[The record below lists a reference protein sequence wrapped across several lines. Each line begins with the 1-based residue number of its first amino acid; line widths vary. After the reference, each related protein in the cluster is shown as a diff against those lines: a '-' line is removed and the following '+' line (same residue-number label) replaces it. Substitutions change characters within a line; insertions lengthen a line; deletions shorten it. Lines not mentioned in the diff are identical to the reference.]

1 MQSIIEVMQSI
12 IEVMQSQL
20 WFYLTTIGL
29 VSLCIGSFLNVVIY
43 RLPLMMQREWQ
54 GECRLLLESE
64 LNSNKK
70 NTNEPLN
77 SDLNSTFN
85 LVKPNSTCPKCK
97 TAIKAWQ
104 NIPVISWLFLKGKCA
119 SCSNPISARYPIVEA
134 ITALLSLV
142 VAYKLGATEQALLY
156 IAITWALVALT
167 FIDIDHMLLPDQITL
182 PLVWLALIAAVLGYT
197 VTPTDAIIGAAS
209 GYLSLWSVFWLFKLL
224 TGKEGMGYGDFKL
237 LAVFGAL
244 LGWQSLLTIILL
256 SSVVGAIIGIAL
268 LTVQGKDKATPIPFG
283 PYLAIAGWITML
295 WGEQLQTSY
304 FNLIGY

>member
-1 MQSIIEVMQSI
+1 MQSI

-29 VSLCIGSFLNVVIY
+29 ISLCIGSFLNVVIY

-54 GECRLLLESE
+54 SECRLLLEDE
-64 LNSNKK
+64 LTGNKSK
-70 NTNEPLN
+70 QANINKP
-77 SDLNSTFN
+77 FN

-97 TAIKAWQ
+97 TAIKPWQ
-104 NIPVISWLFLKGKCA
+104 NIPIISWLILKGKCA
-119 SCSNPISARYPIVEA
+119 SCSNPISARYPAVEL
-134 ITALLSLV
+134 ITALLSLI
-142 VAYKLGATEQALLY
+142 VAYSFGATEQALLY
-156 IAITWALVALT
+156 IFVTWILVALT
-167 FIDIDHMLLPDQITL
+167 FIDIDHMLLPDQLTL
-182 PLVWLALIAAVLGYT
+182 PLVWLALIASVMGYT
-197 VTPTDAIIGAAS
+197 ITPTDAIIGAAC

-268 LTVQGKDKATPIPFG
+268 LSIQGKDKATPIPFG

-295 WGEQLQTSY
+295 WGNQIQGAY

>member
-1 MQSIIEVMQSI
+1 MQSI

-20 WFYLTTIGL
+20 WFYLTTVGL
-29 VSLCIGSFLNVVIY
+29 VSLCVGSFLNVVIY

-54 GECRLLLESE
+54 SECRILLEDE
-64 LNSNKK
+64 LENKTVSNATDNIENGK
-70 NTNEPLN
+70 P
-77 SDLNSTFN
+77 FN
-85 LVKPNSTCPKCK
+85 LIKPNSTCPKCK
-97 TAIKAWQ
+97 TAIKPWQ
-104 NIPVISWLFLKGKCA
+104 NIPIISWLILKGKCA
-119 SCSNPISARYPIVEA
+119 SCSNPISARYPAVEL
-134 ITALLSLV
+134 ITALLSLII
-142 VAYKLGATEQALLY
+142 AYSFGATEQALLY
-156 IAITWALVALT
+156 IFVTWILVALT
-167 FIDIDHMLLPDQITL
+167 FIDIDHMLLPDQLTL
-182 PLVWLALIAAVLGYT
+182 PLVWLALIASVMGCT
-197 VTPTDAIIGAAS
+197 ITPTDAIIGAAC

-268 LTVQGKDKATPIPFG
+268 LSIQGKDKATPIPFG

-295 WGEQLQTSY
+295 WGNQIQGAY

>member
-1 MQSIIEVMQSI
+1 MQSI

-54 GECRLLLESE
+54 SECRLLLEDE
-64 LNSNKK
+64 LTGNKPK
-70 NTNEPLN
+70 QVNINEP
-77 SDLNSTFN
+77 FN

-97 TAIKAWQ
+97 TAIKPWQ
-104 NIPVISWLFLKGKCA
+104 NIPIISWLALKGKCA
-119 SCSNPISARYPIVEA
+119 SCSNPISARYPAVEL
-134 ITALLSLV
+134 ITALLSLI
-142 VAYKLGATEQALLY
+142 VAYSFGATEQALLY
-156 IAITWALVALT
+156 IFVTWILVALT
-167 FIDIDHMLLPDQITL
+167 FIDIDHMLLPDQLTL
-182 PLVWLALIAAVLGYT
+182 PLVWLALIASVMGYT
-197 VTPTDAIIGAAS
+197 ITPTDAIIGAAC

-268 LTVQGKDKATPIPFG
+268 LSIQGKDKATPIPFG

-295 WGEQLQTSY
+295 WGNQIQGAY

>member
-1 MQSIIEVMQSI
+1 MQSI

-29 VSLCIGSFLNVVIY
+29 VSLCVGSFLNVVIY
-43 RLPLMMQREWQ
+43 RLPLMMQHEWQ

-142 VAYKLGATEQALLY
+142 VAYSLGATEQALLY
-156 IAITWALVALT
+156 ILITWALVALT

-197 VTPTDAIIGAAS
+197 VTPADAIIGAAC

-295 WGEQLQTSY
+295 WGEQLQASY

>member
-1 MQSIIEVMQSI
+1 MQSI

-29 VSLCIGSFLNVVIY
+29 ISLCIGSFLNVVIY

-54 GECRLLLESE
+54 SECRLLLEDE
-64 LNSNKK
+64 LTGNKSK
-70 NTNEPLN
+70 QANINEP
-77 SDLNSTFN
+77 FN

-97 TAIKAWQ
+97 TAIKPWQ
-104 NIPVISWLFLKGKCA
+104 NIPIISWLALKGKCA
-119 SCSNPISARYPIVEA
+119 SCSNPISARYPAVEL
-134 ITALLSLV
+134 ITALLSLI
-142 VAYKLGATEQALLY
+142 VAYSFGATEQALLY
-156 IAITWALVALT
+156 IFVTWILVALT
-167 FIDIDHMLLPDQITL
+167 FIDIDHMLLPDQLTL
-182 PLVWLALIAAVLGYT
+182 PLVWLALIASVMGYT
-197 VTPTDAIIGAAS
+197 ITPTDAIIGAAC

-268 LTVQGKDKATPIPFG
+268 LSIQGKDKATPIPFG
-283 PYLAIAGWITML
+283 PYLAIAGWIAML
-295 WGEQLQTSY
+295 WGNQIQGAY

>member
-1 MQSIIEVMQSI
+1 MQSI

-29 VSLCIGSFLNVVIY
+29 VSLCVGSFLNVVIY

-64 LNSNKK
+64 LKSNKA
-70 NTNEPLN
+70 NTNEPF
-77 SDLNSTFN
+77 SSGLNSTFN

-142 VAYKLGATEQALLY
+142 VAYSLGATEQALLY

-197 VTPTDAIIGAAS
+197 VTPADAIIGAAC

-268 LTVQGKDKATPIPFG
+268 LTIQGKDKATPIPFG

>member
-1 MQSIIEVMQSI
+1 MQNFFLDITTVIQNE
-12 IEVMQSQL
+12 L

-29 VSLCIGSFLNVVIY
+29 VSLCVGSFLNVVIY

-64 LNSNKK
+64 LKSNKAD
-70 NTNEPLN
+70 E
-77 SDLNSTFN
+77 SESLNSTFN

-104 NIPVISWLFLKGKCA
+104 NIPIISWLFLKGKCA

-197 VTPTDAIIGAAS
+197 VTPTDAIIGAAC

-268 LTVQGKDKATPIPFG
+268 LTIQGKDKATPIPFG

>member
-29 VSLCIGSFLNVVIY
+29 VSLCVGSFLNVVIY

-64 LNSNKK
+64 LKSN
-70 NTNEPLN
+70 NTGENEL
-77 SDLNSTFN
+77 LNSTFN
-85 LVKPNSTCPKCK
+85 LIKPNSTCPKCK

-104 NIPVISWLFLKGKCA
+104 NIPIISWLFLKGKCA

-197 VTPTDAIIGAAS
+197 VTPADAIIGAAC

-268 LTVQGKDKATPIPFG
+268 LTIQGKDKATPIPFG

-295 WGEQLQTSY
+295 WGEQLQASY
-304 FNLIGY
+304 FNVIGY

>member
-1 MQSIIEVMQSI
+1 MQSI

-20 WFYLTTIGL
+20 WFYLTTVGL
-29 VSLCIGSFLNVVIY
+29 ISLCIGSFLNVVIY

-54 GECRLLLESE
+54 SECRLLLEDE
-64 LNSNKK
+64 LTGNKPK
-70 NTNEPLN
+70 QANINEP
-77 SDLNSTFN
+77 FN

-97 TAIKAWQ
+97 TAIKPWQ
-104 NIPVISWLFLKGKCA
+104 NIPIISWLILKGKCA
-119 SCSNPISARYPIVEA
+119 SCSNPISARYPAVEA
-134 ITALLSLV
+134 ITALLSLI
-142 VAYKLGATEQALLY
+142 VAYSFGATEQALLY
-156 IAITWALVALT
+156 IFVTWILVALT
-167 FIDIDHMLLPDQITL
+167 FIDIDHMLLPDQLTL
-182 PLVWLALIAAVLGYT
+182 PLVWLALIASVMGYT
-197 VTPTDAIIGAAS
+197 ITPTDAIIGAAC

-268 LTVQGKDKATPIPFG
+268 LSIQGKDKATPIPFG

-295 WGEQLQTSY
+295 WGNQIQGTY

>member
-1 MQSIIEVMQSI
+1 MQSI

-29 VSLCIGSFLNVVIY
+29 VSLCVGSFLNVVIY

-104 NIPVISWLFLKGKCA
+104 NIPIISWLFLKGKCA

-197 VTPTDAIIGAAS
+197 VTPADAIIGAAC

-268 LTVQGKDKATPIPFG
+268 LTIQGKDKATPIPFG

-295 WGEQLQTSY
+295 WGEQLQASY
-304 FNLIGY
+304 FNVIGY